1 MFHLTTL
8 LSGQVLILNPLP
20 YTYLQFLVCP
30 CGLKRLV
37 KSSWPWKCVWS
48 PREQE
53 RGHVWPL
60 IHCIVCQKLILARLR
75 VLLLTVCEWMSEK
88 LNMLSN
94 VKLKTGLV
102 LWLCH
107 WGNVRFAVDP
117 GNRRKGAHFSLRSCI
132 QAHVCRWWAVIHWL
146 CTNFHVAP
154 CVKNNWCRFY
164 LVAHS
169 HSLYST
175 VNQI

>member
-1 MFHLTTL
+1 MLKPLTLEFGRLTRRPSVLFHLTKL

-20 YTYLQFLVCP
+20 HTYLKFLVSP
-30 CGLKRLV
+30 PWLKRLV

-75 VLLLTVCEWMSEK
+75 VLLLMGCEWMSEK

-94 VKLKTGLV
+94 VKLKTSLV
-102 LWLCH
+102 LWF
-107 WGNVRFAVDP
+107 V
-117 GNRRKGAHFSLRSCI
+117 SLWECEI
-132 QAHVCRWWAVIHWL
+132 CR
-146 CTNFHVAP
+146 
-154 CVKNNWCRFY
+154 
-164 LVAHS
+164 
-169 HSLYST
+169 
-175 VNQI
+175 